1 MNKSILS
8 ICATA
13 TLMLTALTGCGG
25 SPASPAGNSA
35 GNTAGMTNT
44 TGSTKPA
51 ASADKVS
58 AVDITPTVDS
68 NATPAA
74 GEIVI
79 GVDDTYPPMEFMNA
93 DNRLVGFDIDF
104 GDELGK
110 YIGKKVVWKPTAWD
124 GIIAGLNAKK
134 YDGIISSMNITPER
148 QKQIQ
153 FVEYTS
159 FGQVIIQP
167 SNAKESV
174 STLSDLKGKTVGVQ
188 LGTTSEDAV
197 KKEGG
202 ITIKE
207 YNTFPDAFQDLSA
220 GRIAA
225 AVVDQP
231 VGLYY
236 VAKQPD
242 NYHVAGSAFD
252 SEPVGIGLRKDENDL
267 AGQIQ
272 EALTKMKQDGTYDK
286 IYEYWFG
293 TKSSN

>member
-1 MNKSILS
+1 LNKSFLS

-13 TLMLTALTGCGG
+13 TLALTALTGCGG
-25 SPASPAGNSA
+25 GGGAANTAGNS
-35 GNTAGMTNT
+35 
-44 TGSTKPA
+44 TGASTSASSKPA

-58 AVDITPTVDS
+58 AVNLTPNVDS
-68 NATPAA
+68 NATPQS

-79 GVDDTYPPMEFMNA
+79 GVDDTYPPMEFMNS
-93 DNRLVGFDIDF
+93 DSRLVGFDIDL
-104 GDELGK
+104 GDELGQ
-110 YIGKKVVWKPTAWD
+110 YLNKKVVWKPTAWD

-134 YDGIISSMNITPER
+134 YDGIISSMNITPDR
-148 QKQIQ
+148 QQQIQ
-153 FVEYTS
+153 FVQYTS

-167 SNAKESV
+167 SNAKDSV
-174 STLSDLKGKTVGVQ
+174 STLADLKGKTAGVQ
-188 LGTTSEDAV
+188 LGTTSEDAI

-242 NYHVAGSAFD
+242 NYHVAGDAFD

-272 EALTKMKQDGTYDK
+272 QAITKMKQDGTYDK

-293 TKSSN
+293 TKSSS